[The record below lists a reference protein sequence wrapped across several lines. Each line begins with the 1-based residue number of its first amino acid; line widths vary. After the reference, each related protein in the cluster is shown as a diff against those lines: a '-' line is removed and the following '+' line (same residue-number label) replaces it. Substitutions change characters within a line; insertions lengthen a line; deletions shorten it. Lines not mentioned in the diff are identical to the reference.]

1 MKYILFPF
9 KFLVYFLY
17 MIFYIICL
25 LCVIPFAF
33 GKGMI
38 CVHKEYKKGVID
50 VDSYEYRE
58 DMEKMKQE
66 SIVELYDAFRIDI
79 LDKWKDS
86 ISKWCIKGFI

>member
-25 LCVIPFAF
+25 LCIIPFAF
-33 GKGMI
+33 GKGMMI
-38 CVHKEYKKGVID
+38 VQKENKKGVDIN
-50 VDSYEYRE
+50 SNKYRE

-86 ISKWCIKGFI
+86 ISKWCVKGFI